1 MTHNVHLLV
10 RFMRFHCFWLLLCLA
25 FFVQPAQAEIYRCD
39 GPRHADGSANILFQS
54 KPCPVAFDGQ
64 LVREPKA
71 PAYVA
76 PLVRHNSSSQVRNQ
90 TRVTRRNSAG
100 NRVARRSSA
109 GGSRSAR
116 KRSRY
121 KFRNLPSVAVA
132 GCPPTYEDPGVYVVG
147 NKWMRDQH
155 NQRSKARNG
164 MFAAWQHYK
173 SLPTKTYLKNQGLWP
188 KHCPD

>member
-1 MTHNVHLLV
+1 
-10 RFMRFHCFWLLLCLA
+10 MRVHCFWFVLCTA
-25 FFVQPAQAEIYRCD
+25 FFAQSSKAEIYRCD

-54 KPCPVAFDGQ
+54 KPCPAAFDGQ
-64 LVREPKA
+64 LVREPKV

-76 PLVRHNSSSQVRNQ
+76 PLVRDQSRNQ
-90 TRVTRRNSAG
+90 TRPTRRNSVG
-100 NRVARRSSA
+100 T
-109 GGSRSAR
+109 RSAR
-116 KRSRY
+116 SSGASAGRKSIRKRNTSY

-147 NKWMRDQH
+147 NKWVRDQH
-155 NQRSKARNG
+155 NRRSKARNG
-164 MFAAWQHYK
+164 MYAAWQHYK